1 MENPFR
7 LIRACLWVKP
17 PKDTNS
23 EKNDEE
29 KACKKNKKKIKIIFS
44 KDIRNTNKI

>member
-29 KACKKNKKKIKIIFS
+29 KENLFFNKSIKI
-44 KDIRNTNKI
+44 